1 MNKTLKY
8 STISIAIAGI
18 IGLSGCGGGG
28 GSSSGTGSVT
38 TSGVITGFGSVYVNG
53 VEYETDGSSF
63 SLDDGDDGIESE
75 DELEVGMVVTLTG
88 TLNADGVTGT
98 ATHIEY
104 DDELEGIVSA
114 SNVSNGIGTLV
125 TMGQTVNVDADTE
138 FENDEGGHHS

>member
-75 DELEVGMVVTLTG
+75 HRVR
-88 TLNADGVTGT
+88 
-98 ATHIEY
+98 
-104 DDELEGIVSA
+104 
-114 SNVSNGIGTLV
+114 
-125 TMGQTVNVDADTE
+125 
-138 FENDEGGHHS
+138 